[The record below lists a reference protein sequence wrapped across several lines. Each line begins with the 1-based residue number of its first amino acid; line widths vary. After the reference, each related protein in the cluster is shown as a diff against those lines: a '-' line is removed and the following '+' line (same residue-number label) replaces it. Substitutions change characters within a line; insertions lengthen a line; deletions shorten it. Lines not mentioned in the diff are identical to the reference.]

1 LLCGV
6 AVAAGVVLDL
16 ADAEASPE
24 DVLAA
29 ALEAN
34 QDLARLAGNLRE
46 ENARLREENAE
57 QAAELDRLRADLAV
71 LQRMVFG
78 RSSERARP
86 GPAGREDEAGG
97 DGERGRAGGKG
108 GRRGPGARAGRR
120 DYSHLPRFKAVW
132 DFPGGGYCCP
142 ECGAP
147 FTLLGDHVAE
157 QLDWLVIVR
166 VRADCRRRYRR
177 ACDCRVPATVTAP
190 GPPKAIGKG
199 LFSNA
204 FIAMLF
210 VERFVAGR
218 SMNSLVAGLGRQG
231 ADISP
236 ATLAGTCAQAGT
248 LLAPLAEAITAR
260 SRDSW
265 HLHADETTWRVFAP
279 REGDGPARWWLWVFI
294 GPDTVCFV
302 MDPTRSGAVLAR
314 HAGIDE
320 DTGQLTGDGDG
331 PRRLVISSDFYT
343 VYQSAG
349 KKADGLVNLYCWAHV
364 RRHFVRAGDANPAQL
379 KYWTQAWL
387 ERIRDLYATHDE
399 LMAAWSSAAA
409 PAPRE
414 KAAAAARLDE
424 AYTAWDKAIG
434 VIDEAR
440 AKQMT
445 APGLQQPAKKALATL
460 DREWDGLIAHRDYPM
475 ISLDNNAAERAIRL
489 PVVTRRNAGGSR
501 NEDSARLAATAW
513 TVTATA
519 QMAGLNVL
527 TYLTAYF
534 DACGRNGRK
543 PPPGPGPERFLPW
556 KASPEDLQAWAQP
569 ARPG

>member
-1 LLCGV
+1 M
-6 AVAAGVVLDL
+6 
-16 ADAEASPE
+16 
-24 DVLAA
+24 LAA

-97 DGERGRAGGKG
+97 DGERGLAGGKG

-142 ECGAP
+142 ECEAP

-177 ACDCRVPATVTAP
+177 ACACRVPATVTAP

-248 LLAPLAEAITAR
+248 LLAPLEEAITAR

-349 KKADGLVNLYCWAHV
+349 KKADGLVNLYCWAQYAEPGLM
-364 RRHFVRAGDANPAQL
+364 RNRPAVRAVFQAPVDVAGRPLL
-379 KYWTQAWL
+379 K
-387 ERIRDLYATHDE
+387 
-399 LMAAWSSAAA
+399 SSA
-409 PAPRE
+409 
-414 KAAAAARLDE
+414 
-424 AYTAWDKAIG
+424 
-434 VIDEAR
+434 
-440 AKQMT
+440 
-445 APGLQQPAKKALATL
+445 
-460 DREWDGLIAHRDYPM
+460 
-475 ISLDNNAAERAIRL
+475 
-489 PVVTRRNAGGSR
+489 
-501 NEDSARLAATAW
+501 
-513 TVTATA
+513 
-519 QMAGLNVL
+519 
-527 TYLTAYF
+527 
-534 DACGRNGRK
+534 
-543 PPPGPGPERFLPW
+543 
-556 KASPEDLQAWAQP
+556 
-569 ARPG
+569 